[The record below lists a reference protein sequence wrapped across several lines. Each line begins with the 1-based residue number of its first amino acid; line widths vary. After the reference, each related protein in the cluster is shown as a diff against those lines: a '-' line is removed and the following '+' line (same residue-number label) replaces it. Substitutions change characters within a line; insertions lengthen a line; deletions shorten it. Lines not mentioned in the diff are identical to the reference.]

1 MYDRVSLLQRLARE
15 MESMSR
21 KLADAERDH
30 EAEVMKRSDYENRIK
45 TIQKELSLQAQVHKK
60 VSTTVELVATICC
73 MEIHTTGIFLLPV
86 LHPFNNLF
94 PGRPG

>member
-1 MYDRVSLLQRLARE
+1 MFYLLTILHLDISVLVLCSVVPLTVYDRVSLLQRLARE

-60 VSTTVELVATICC
+60 VSTTA
-73 MEIHTTGIFLLPV
+73 
-86 LHPFNNLF
+86 
-94 PGRPG
+94 

>member
-1 MYDRVSLLQRLARE
+1 

-60 VSTTVELVATICC
+60 VSTTA
-73 MEIHTTGIFLLPV
+73 
-86 LHPFNNLF
+86 
-94 PGRPG
+94 